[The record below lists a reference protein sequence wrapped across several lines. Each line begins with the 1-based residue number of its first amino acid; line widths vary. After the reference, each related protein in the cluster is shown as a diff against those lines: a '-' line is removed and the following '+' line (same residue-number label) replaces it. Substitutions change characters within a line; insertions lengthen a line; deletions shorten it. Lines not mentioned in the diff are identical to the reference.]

1 MTPDVFTTFFVMTFG
16 FDIDSTPAQSA
27 LRALDLGAKFQIVAI
42 RILRETEGLKEIRGT
57 TKGTFSKHKEGLRTL
72 AESLVQMTCS
82 DFTNFLVLAE
92 FAI

>member
-1 MTPDVFTTFFVMTFG
+1 MTFG

-57 TKGTFSKHKEGLRTL
+57 TKGTFRYQYILSTTFICMKQQQVCLNVYRTI
-72 AESLVQMTCS
+72 E
-82 DFTNFLVLAE
+82 
-92 FAI
+92 IP

>member
-1 MTPDVFTTFFVMTFG
+1 MNVTPDVFTTFFVMTFG

-57 TKGTFSKHKEGLRTL
+57 TKGTFRYNHFINDLQMYEITT
-72 AESLVQMTCS
+72 SLC
-82 DFTNFLVLAE
+82 
-92 FAI
+92 

>member
-1 MTPDVFTTFFVMTFG
+1 MTFG

-57 TKGTFSKHKEGLRTL
+57 YH
-72 AESLVQMTCS
+72 
-82 DFTNFLVLAE
+82 
-92 FAI
+92 